1 MTRLFSD
8 KEWEVMAI
16 NFSSS
21 LEDSLVRCHS
31 FNLIWRTFLS
41 FKRWR
46 LFSNNV
52 NSVYRNRCVLW
63 KTKLTII
70 EISKYYSTFFFVVWR
85 GSIYSLIFAN
95 VILIHWNDRLMYQKQ
110 HYAFI
115 SRKIKSDSWKWVA
128 ISR

>member
-1 MTRLFSD
+1 MTRIFFD
-8 KEWEVMAI
+8 KECKMMAI

-31 FNLIWRTFLS
+31 FNLILRTFLS

-70 EISKYYSTFFFVVWR
+70 EISKFYSTFFSLYDDVTFCT
-85 GSIYSLIFAN
+85 LIFAN
-95 VILIHWNDRLMYQKQ
+95 VILIHWNDRLMYRKQ